1 MTNDGKRRVSQGE
14 FRVFCTLPFLLK
26 CVKKKVFFIMG
37 EPEPSVR
44 QNIRE
49 EKQMMR
55 KALSMLCAASM
66 AGMLLAGCGGS
77 GSTTTAAPAAS
88 AAETKAEETKAEET
102 KAEETKAEE
111 TKAEAQGEGIA
122 KEDLKVGIIFIG
134 DENEGYSASHINGI
148 KAAAEKLGLA
158 EDQVIMKTNIGEDE
172 SCLDAAE
179 DLAADGCQLIFAT
192 SFGHESYLME
202 AAQNHPELTF
212 AHATGYQAAS
222 SGLDNFSNYFDNI
235 YEARYVSGVVAGM
248 KLKEMIDNGEI
259 SAADAKIGY
268 VGAYPYAEVISGFTA
283 FFLGVRSEVPEATM
297 KVLYTNSW
305 ADPAAEAETA
315 KQLISDGC
323 VLISQHADTT
333 GAPTSCQEEG
343 VPCVGYNV
351 SMLSV
356 APDVALTSPTN
367 NWEVYYEEAI
377 QHVLNGEKLPV
388 DWSKGF
394 DVDAVRITELGT
406 AVAEGTEAKVE
417 EVKNALMKGELH
429 VFDTSTFTVDGK
441 TVDTYAPNGVE
452 YIADGYFHESE
463 AISAPAFDMIIDG
476 IESVSN

>member
-1 MTNDGKRRVSQGE
+1 
-14 FRVFCTLPFLLK
+14 
-26 CVKKKVFFIMG
+26 
-37 EPEPSVR
+37 
-44 QNIRE
+44 
-49 EKQMMR
+49 MMK
-55 KALSMLCAASM
+55 KALSLLCAASM
-66 AGMLLAGCGGS
+66 AGVLLAGCGGS
-77 GSTTTAAPAAS
+77 GSSTTAAATTA
-88 AAETKAEETKAEET
+88 AAETKAEESKAEESKAEESKAEET
-102 KAEETKAEE
+102 TA
-111 TKAEAQGEGIA
+111 AEAAGEGIA

-148 KAAAEKLGLA
+148 KAAAEKLGLK
-158 EDQVIMKTNIGEDE
+158 EDQVIMKTNIGENE
-172 SCLDAAE
+172 ACLDAAE

-192 SFGHESYLME
+192 SFGHESYLQE

-212 AHATGYQAAS
+212 AHATGFNAAA

-248 KLKEMIDNGEI
+248 KLKEMIDAGEI

-333 GAPTSCQEEG
+333 GAPTACQEEG

-377 QHVLNGEKLPV
+377 QHVLNGEKIPV

-394 DVDAVRITELGT
+394 DVDAVRITELGK
-406 AVAEGTEAKVE
+406 ACAEGTDKKVE
-417 EVKNALMKGELH
+417 EVKNAIMKGELH
-429 VFDTSTFTVDGK
+429 VFDTSTFTVEGK
-441 TVDTYAPNGVE
+441 NLDTYAPNGVE
-452 YIADGYFHESE
+452 YISDGYFHESE

-476 IESVSN
+476 IESVAN